1 MKQKLLVTL
10 LCAGLSPFAL
20 AAGPAPATP
29 APAAPAAAAVAPA
42 AIKPLATINGV
53 AIPPIYGAFI
63 KQSRSARGVAPE
75 NLTDESI
82 RDSVINMELLAQE
95 ARRKGL
101 DKGPSLQAA
110 IEFQT
115 KEIMGQAALED
126 FARSNPVS
134 EELVRAEYEKAKA
147 KAGTTEYRPRH
158 ILVPSEKEARAL
170 IAKLNTGKKAKFE
183 DLAKASSKDSSAGNG
198 GDLGWILPAN
208 LVPEFATAMAKLKK
222 GEVTQEPVQ
231 TPFGWHV
238 IKLEDTRKLDFPEFD
253 KLKGRIAGQMQ
264 QLQLRKHVQ
273 ELRATARVE

>member
-238 IKLEDTRKLDFPEFD
+238 IKLEDSRKLDFPEFD
-253 KLKGRIAGQMQ
+253 KLKGRIAGQLQ
-264 QLQLRKHVQ
+264 QLQLRKYVQ